1 MQKGREY
8 VSFIVQK
15 PIEGVDTYTQLIYIL
30 SLLEHIELQDFS
42 STAGTMERPY
52 SVYET
57 LRKSLRVMNVAEWAM
72 ELYELWDILDMQ
84 KLKK

>member
-15 PIEGVDTYTQLIYIL
+15 PIKGVDTYTQLIYIL

-57 LRKSLRVMNVAEWAM
+57 LKSLRVMNVAEWAM

-84 KLKK
+84 KFKK